1 MSFQVLRKTGMAVL
15 LFAGIFG
22 GYSAG
27 AAEPASGQNV
37 ASTSFYREVN
47 HSYSFFDGSSGSSSE
62 RSEST
67 LCFDDGFGKFTE
79 FRMTWENRRMILEVR
94 QNGRLIGRKSCYTE
108 NSAFSVTRDK
118 SGEQTY
124 FLITMGDHRYRGEFD
139 RDNRWTL
146 TEKEDGSPNKSRG
159 EENGTAAPEESF
171 QQRK

>member
-1 MSFQVLRKTGMAVL
+1 MNFQVLKKTGMAVL
-15 LFAGIFG
+15 LFAGVFG

-27 AAEPASGQNV
+27 ASEPASGQNLV
-37 ASTSFYREVN
+37 STSFYREIN
-47 HSYSFFDGSSGSSSE
+47 HSYSFFGEASDGASE

-94 QNGRLIGRKSCYTE
+94 QNGKLIGRKSCYTE
-108 NSAFSVTRDK
+108 NSAFSVAREK
-118 SGEQTY
+118 SGEHAY

-139 RDNRWTL
+139 RNNRWTL
-146 TEKEDGSPNKSRG
+146 TEEDDISLKESRG
-159 EENGTAAPEESF
+159 DETCTAAPEENF